1 MSRIRNIFFL
11 FIAFEGFYSIELRSV
26 GIKTIRKF
34 ACEEFLA
41 PNYVKRE
48 AQKTSKVFIYV
59 YVLQSIP
66 PYPFQRTKLLQ
77 KIHIRKRARSF
88 LLFFLHFLT
97 PKICIF
103 QKKALPLCRIR

>member
-1 MSRIRNIFFL
+1 MIVFEYVTMEYRVNGYNNFFL

-41 PNYVKRE
+41 TNYVKRE

-59 YVLQSIP
+59 YVLHI
-66 PYPFQRTKLLQ
+66 YPFQRTKLLQ

-88 LLFFLHFLT
+88 LLFF
-97 PKICIF
+97 CIS
-103 QKKALPLCRIR
+103 

>member
-1 MSRIRNIFFL
+1 MIVFEYVTMEYRVNGYNNFFL

-59 YVLQSIP
+59 FVLQSIP
-66 PYPFQRTKLLQ
+66 FSAQNYYKKSIYASAHVHFYY
-77 KIHIRKRARSF
+77 
-88 LLFFLHFLT
+88 FFAF
-97 PKICIF
+97 PDS
-103 QKKALPLCRIR
+103 